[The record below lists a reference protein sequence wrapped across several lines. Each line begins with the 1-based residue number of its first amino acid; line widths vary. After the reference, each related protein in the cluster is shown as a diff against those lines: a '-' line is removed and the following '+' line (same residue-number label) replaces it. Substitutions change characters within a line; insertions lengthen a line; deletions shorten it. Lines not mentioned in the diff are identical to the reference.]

1 MREYF
6 VAPFLAFLSV
16 SIFIIVIVFTG
27 KDKVGEVFFHLAD
40 SQYGGGG
47 FPSIDRVFSKYKEE
61 FSKYIS
67 DIFQVQ
73 NERL

>member
-27 KDKVGEVFFHLAD
+27 KDKVGEVFFPLGRFTVR
-40 SQYGGGG
+40 GG
-47 FPSIDRVFSKYKEE
+47 FSKY
-61 FSKYIS
+61 
-67 DIFQVQ
+67 
-73 NERL
+73 R